1 MKKKASLKKLNV
13 FFLLILL
20 FVTACNNSGAGSTA
34 NSGGAS
40 SQQPA
45 SAETSVQEQGE
56 PPTVTI
62 LMKRETE
69 FPEDNPVIEEIR
81 KRTGVNVQV
90 ESVVTADYGNRLNT
104 LIVSGNAPDIF
115 EISKTSLKEMAE
127 NDVIMPLDDVLAS
140 NGSNMLENKGEYMKG
155 PATVDEKI
163 YGIPYGWFPGNAL
176 AIRKDWLDNLGLQ
189 VPTTLE
195 EYENVLR
202 AFVNDDPD
210 GNGLNDTIG
219 LGVAFGANQTW
230 THLFTAFGVPFTRQ
244 VLVDGKVVPW
254 MLAPGYLDAVKYIN
268 KLYKEGLIDPEFAT
282 VPALQSYE
290 KVWNGKVGAY
300 NFNADGITQN
310 WLTRYVEDPKPEF
323 VYTVIKGPN
332 GQGGYLKPVFEDSDP
347 YTVISSKAKHPEAAM
362 KVLDFLVSEE
372 GYTLTWAGLE
382 GVHHKRNDKGEF
394 EWIPPYD
401 DAEQLRSEGGYVYSR
416 IMYRIGGLRDQLFN
430 KVTLEARKM
439 ALENTI
445 DDVYIYEVPEIQQEV
460 GTILND
466 METEFRMVAITSNG
480 DLDAMYED
488 FKKKYLAEGGSK
500 WIEQATEIHRAQEQA
515 ANK

>member
-1 MKKKASLKKLNV
+1 MKRKPFVKGLNV

-20 FVTACNNSGAGSTA
+20 FVSACSSSGADKTA
-34 NSGGAS
+34 NPEENAS
-40 SQQPA
+40 SPSPA
-45 SAETSVQEQGE
+45 APTV

-62 LMKRETE
+62 LMKRATE

-81 KRTGVNVQV
+81 KQTGVNVQV

-115 EISKTSLKEMAE
+115 EVSKATLKEMAE
-127 NDVIMPLDDVLAS
+127 NGVIMPLDDVLAS
-140 NGSNMLENKGEYMKG
+140 DGANMLENKGEYMKG
-155 PATVDEKI
+155 PAKIDGQI

-176 AIRKDWLDNLGLQ
+176 ALRKDWLDRLGLE

-219 LGVAFGANQTW
+219 LGLTFGANQTW

-244 VLVDGKVVPW
+244 ALVDGKVVPW

-290 KVWNGKVGAY
+290 KLWNGKMGAY

-310 WLTRYVEDPKPEF
+310 WLPRYVEEPKPEF

-332 GQGGYLKPVFEDSDP
+332 GEGGYLKPVVEDSAP
-347 YTVISSKAKHPEAAM
+347 YTVISSKAKNPEAAM

-382 GVHHKRNDKGEF
+382 GVQYEWNDKGEF
-394 EWIPPYD
+394 QWIAPYD
-401 DAEQLRSEGGYVYSR
+401 DAEKLRSVGGYMYSA

-430 KVTLEARKM
+430 QVTLEARKL

-445 DDVYIYEVPEIQQEV
+445 EDVYIYELPEIQKEV

-466 METEFRMVAITSNG
+466 MEIEFRMVAITSNG
-480 DLDAMYED
+480 DLDAMYEE
-488 FKKKYLAEGGSK
+488 FKAKYLAEGGSK
-500 WIEQATEIHRAQEQA
+500 WIEQATEIYQAQEKADNQ
-515 ANK
+515 